1 MTRTEKYRDLREEI
15 RNESMDLLDQMETMG
30 DSLKG
35 FVENEFNKKVNSEI
49 KQIFED
55 MMGNPL
61 ERLKNL

>member
-1 MTRTEKYRDLREEI
+1 MNRTEKYRDLREEI

-35 FVENEFNKKVNSEI
+35 FVENEFNRKVNSEI